1 MHVYIYLHIPHTH
14 THIYILG
21 SPKNSYLA
29 LACFSACQIEQGT
42 RHIRTTQLAFPLCL
56 LLLLSLAFT
65 PVIYTYCPS
74 PFPSPSIFSIS
85 FSHVPSQT
93 LLVLSLSILLCPSF
107 SSSTPFKVRS
117 LLPDSLS
124 PINLLFY

>member
-1 MHVYIYLHIPHTH
+1 MLYIIISYIMHVYIYLHIPHTH

-85 FSHVPSQT
+85 SSRSQPISFGP
-93 LLVLSLSILLCPSF
+93 LSLFL
-107 SSSTPFKVRS
+107 PFFVPLS
-117 LLPDSLS
+117 LPLPLS
-124 PINLLFY
+124 R